1 MIINDSTRLIDLTV
15 GELRALFKDMIP
27 APPPNEV
34 EYVKGLNGLC
44 TLLGCKKSKANKLK
58 ASGRL
63 DGSYIQDGRT
73 ILFDKN
79 KVLNILRYE

>member
-15 GELRALFKDMIP
+15 GELRALFKDMLP
-27 APPPNEV
+27 APPPKEV
-34 EYVKGLNGLC
+34 EYVKGLDGLC
-44 TLLGCKKSKANKLK
+44 DLLGCRKSKANKLK